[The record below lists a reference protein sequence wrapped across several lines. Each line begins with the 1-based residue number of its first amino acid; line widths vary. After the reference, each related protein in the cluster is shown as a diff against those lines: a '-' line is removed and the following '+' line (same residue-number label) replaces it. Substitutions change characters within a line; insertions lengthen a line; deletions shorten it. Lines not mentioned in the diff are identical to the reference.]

1 MEKKNLSYEEAMAR
15 LEDLVRRIE
24 QDEVG
29 VDRLAAELK
38 EAQRLMVFCREKL
51 YLTEKEIKNI
61 LETEEKQ

>member
-1 MEKKNLSYEEAMAR
+1 MEKKKLSYEEAMAR

-24 QDEVG
+24 QGEVG

-38 EAQRLMVFCREKL
+38 EAQRLMAFCREKL

-61 LETEEKQ
+61 LEEDEKQ